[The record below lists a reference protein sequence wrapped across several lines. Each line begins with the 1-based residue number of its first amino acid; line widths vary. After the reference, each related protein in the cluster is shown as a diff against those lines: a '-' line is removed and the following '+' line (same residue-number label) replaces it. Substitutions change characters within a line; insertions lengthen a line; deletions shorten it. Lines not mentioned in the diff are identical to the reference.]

1 MTKLIPMSNN
11 WVGYSGTFLEFDKQL
26 VPKEHIYFD
35 KINPDCFEINLKSEL
50 LEYTGHEQIVTFDYF
65 GQQVLGKFASTL
77 DIEINKELRL
87 NIDTSQISLFD
98 KDSKK
103 RI

>member
-1 MTKLIPMSNN
+1 MLHSTLFINVEYLFFK
-11 WVGYSGTFLEFDKQL
+11 WYGGGDDWTGYEFLHGYND
-26 VPKEHIYFD
+26 
-35 KINPDCFEINLKSEL
+35 S
-50 LEYTGHEQIVTFDYF
+50 
-65 GQQVLGKFASTL
+65 GKFT
-77 DIEINKELRL
+77 DFPIPPENEINKELKL